1 MKTFVKPLA
10 AASFVVSGLLASAAG
25 AETAPPPPYLMTGAN
40 TVTIAVTWDAA
51 SLDGLLPDG
60 VEPADDLSGGL
71 NVYDAEGGFGLTPY
85 SAAYAYINVKG
96 FDSAIGAP
104 ARYIIGGWY
113 GPDPKVAAAMNTH
126 FNAGVG
132 TGDANQSGSGD
143 TWTGTGGDGTGS
155 ITIVI
160 KPGSECGP
168 AAGTLNYVG
177 TTGEAGLK
185 IPFTGSFCGGEAV
198 SVDIQGAEGSAL
210 AQVKVDQILGGGRL
224 LDGIFTFA
232 D

>member
-1 MKTFVKPLA
+1 MKVWIKPLA
-10 AASFVVSGLLASAAG
+10 AVSIGVSALLATSAA

-40 TVTIAVTWDAA
+40 TVTIAVTWEAD
-51 SLDGLLPDG
+51 SLSGLLPAG

-71 NVYDAEGGFGLTPY
+71 NIYDAEGGFGLTPY
-85 SAAYAYINVKG
+85 SAAYAYINVKE

-104 ARYIIGGWY
+104 ARYILGGWY

-132 TGDANQSGSGD
+132 IGDASQSGAGD
-143 TWTGTGGDGTGS
+143 TWTGTGGDDTGS
-155 ITIVI
+155 ITLVI
-160 KPGSECGP
+160 NPGSECGP

-185 IPFTGSFCGGEAV
+185 IPFTGSFCGGQAV
-198 SVDIQGAEGSAL
+198 SVDIEGAEGSAL
-210 AQVKVDQILGGGRL
+210 AQIKVDQILGGGRL

-232 D
+232 E